1 MKWKAIVTVLALTSL
16 SINGALAV
24 TVTGLRANDT
34 TNRSRL
40 VLDLSAKPEG
50 WTTSYDEANHEVTV
64 SLPKSSNQIQEGHLN
79 GGKEKGV
86 LKGIAIEEKDPLK
99 FIFQADTPVQYHA
112 FALENP
118 NRIVVDM
125 FAAISNKTSKNLDSS
140 LSLIKWNTTGQE
152 GPVQVTAL
160 TAPAGVA
167 MKVYSNQA
175 GNDVAEVSSVNRAA
189 VGLKQKGKYIPVSVT
204 DTAGQG
210 IVPDSLTKTAQLVY
224 GAGRGYTINSQKISL
239 QVSAGKWT
247 LPVTGINQARMAN
260 DLILYT
266 DIFGS
271 STGTNAF
278 GREVTVINGKVTAL
292 AKANSPLTK
301 GAMVLSGHGT
311 SADKLKTLK
320 VGDSLAIRTAPALA
334 KVSTEGAITYAKG
347 SPLLVSGAYVGPKS
361 NSRLA
366 RTFIGTTKNRGLIA
380 MAVDQ
385 DGKTSMGVTSKE
397 GANLIKQLGAIDALE
412 LNGQG
417 AADMAY
423 KGKVIHQDQNQE
435 KNYEDILVL
444 K

>member
-1 MKWKAIVTVLALTSL
+1 M
-16 SINGALAV
+16 
-24 TVTGLRANDT
+24 
-34 TNRSRL
+34 
-40 VLDLSAKPEG
+40 
-50 WTTSYDEANHEVTV
+50 
-64 SLPKSSNQIQEGHLN
+64 
-79 GGKEKGV
+79 
-86 LKGIAIEEKDPLK
+86 
-99 FIFQADTPVQYHA
+99 
-112 FALENP
+112 
-118 NRIVVDM
+118 
-125 FAAISNKTSKNLDSS
+125 
-140 LSLIKWNTTGQE
+140 
-152 GPVQVTAL
+152 QVTAL

-266 DIFGS
+266 DTFGS

-320 VGDSLAIRTAPALA
+320 VGDSLSIRTAPALA